1 MKDKRRQSVVP
12 EEVLGLW
19 QLPGE
24 LLLFPPL
31 GLMDFGAV
39 AFEGTP

>member
-24 LLLFPPL
+24 LLFPPL